1 MNHSYVLQD
10 VRLENDYVRQELE
23 MVKQKTC
30 VERRE
35 VTVCMVHDSK
45 IEDQD
50 EDMLTCRRQIEQS
63 LPSAGQ
69 L

>member
-1 MNHSYVLQD
+1 
-10 VRLENDYVRQELE
+10 
-23 MVKQKTC
+23 MVKQQTC
-30 VERRE
+30 AERRE
-35 VTVCMVHDSK
+35 ITVCMVHDSK